1 MTKVSSKST
10 LNKIRSATSI
20 SGEVIHLL
28 IDKSEESLINR
39 YSSTFQSNDST
50 TFAKTVIG
58 STIRWMQRMINGPET
73 FTINTMDCWLFNE
86 STMCLSMNN
95 PNRTLRDWERVY
107 DMSFTKGTLEEY
119 NQGLASILSSFWYK
133 IDATPP
139 CVVEL
144 IACCDLLFTKYHD
157 NVSPAAAAGIAHTN
171 LVTSNKVA

>member
-1 MTKVSSKST
+1 MTQSTTRTKKSK
-10 LNKIRSATSI
+10 LRSATNI
-20 SGEVIHLL
+20 AGEVIHVL
-28 IDKSEESLINR
+28 IDRSEGNLINR
-39 YSSTFQSNDST
+39 YSSTFQSHDAT

-73 FTINTMDCWLFNE
+73 FTLSTMDSWSFDE
-86 STMCLSMNN
+86 PTMLLSMKN
-95 PNRTLRDWERVY
+95 PNKTLRDWERIY
-107 DMSFTKGTLEEY
+107 DMSFTKGTIDEY

-157 NVSPAAAAGIAHTN
+157 KMSPAAAAGIAHININEPT
-171 LVTSNKVA
+171 VA